1 MRFLH
6 PLGLLGLIG
15 VPVLIIIYILQ
26 SKYNEQ
32 TVTSTYLWNLSEK
45 FLKRRNP
52 LSGITGLISLILQI
66 LTVVAVSLIIAHPI
80 FTLPNA
86 AGEYYFVLDTS
97 ASMSMTEGRETRFER
112 AKDEIIDVIKDSK
125 SGSSY
130 TLVCVSGETEYTFSD
145 VRSKDSAIDLV
156 KALEPRSTHATYEN
170 TLRVAQAAF
179 DDNTAALIYL
189 VTDKGYV
196 THENIEI
203 ISVGSEDVKNF
214 AVLEAEGSHAAGKLR
229 ATASVCSYTS
239 DETLEVSLYVNGVR
253 ATSKQLDVTAGES
266 KTLEFSHPCDGF
278 SSFEIRVENSDGYAM
293 DNAQTVHNL
302 KTDKAYS
309 TLIVSETGFF
319 FRAVIES
326 LVDSEVRVV
335 APEQYASVTESYGLY
350 IFDSYTPDEL
360 PDGSVWLINTDT
372 SIEDSGFGVR
382 GKISL
387 PRAEKIQKSTHTSTT
402 VRKLLEGIRGTDIY
416 IGDYVKYSGMYLN
429 FATLFTYDSNP
440 LIFAGTNGLGNRQVV
455 FGFSLHDSD
464 FALSPDFL
472 ILARNLLA
480 YSFPDVIEKT
490 SYTVGDEAVINI
502 VAGTQR
508 LKALSPSGK
517 DIYVE
522 SEGTMASLTLDE
534 VGTYEVS
541 VTVNGTESTYRL
553 YAAAHPSESE
563 PVTTEGDLSLSGERT
578 YANIDGEYD
587 PTVVLILVLALLFL
601 ADWGVYCYEKYQL
614 R

>member
-15 VPVLIIIYILQ
+15 VPVIILIYILQ

-32 TVTSTYLWNLSEK
+32 TVTSTYLWHLSEK

-86 AGEYYFVLDTS
+86 AGEYYFVLDAS
-97 ASMSMTEGRETRFER
+97 GSMSMTEGKETRFDR

-130 TLVCVSGETEYTFSD
+130 TLVCVSGETEYTFSE
-145 VRSKDSAIDLV
+145 VRSKEAAIDLV
-156 KALEPRSTHATYEN
+156 RELEPRATHATYEN
-170 TLRVAQAAF
+170 TLRLAQSAF
-179 DDNTAALIYL
+179 DDNTAALVYL
-189 VTDKGYV
+189 VTDKGYE

-203 ISVGSEDVKNF
+203 ISVGSKDVKNF
-214 AVLEAEGSHAAGKLR
+214 AVFNAVGSHAQGKLKV
-229 ATASVCSYTS
+229 TADVYSYVS
-239 DETLEVSLYVNGVR
+239 DETLEIALYVDGER
-253 ATSKQLDVTAGES
+253 AQAKKLDVVAGEAA
-266 KTLEFSHPCDGF
+266 TVEFSCSCEGF
-278 SSFEIRVENSDGYAM
+278 STFDVRVENADGYAA
-293 DNAQTVHNL
+293 DNMQTVHNL

-319 FRAVIES
+319 FEAVIES
-326 LVDSEVRVV
+326 LVDSTVRVV
-335 APEQYASVTESYGLY
+335 SPEQYASVKESYGLY

-360 PDGSVWLINTDT
+360 PDGSVWLINTDV
-372 SIEDSGFGVR
+372 SIEKSGFGVR
-382 GKISL
+382 GKVSL
-387 PRAEKIQKSTHTSTT
+387 PKADKLEKSTHTSTT

-416 IGDYVKYSGMYLN
+416 VGNYVKYSGMYLN
-429 FATLFTYDSNP
+429 FATLFTYDGSP

-464 FALSPDFL
+464 FALSTDFL
-472 ILARNLLA
+472 ILVRNLLS
-480 YSFPDVIEKT
+480 YSFPDVIEET

-502 VAGTQR
+502 VAGMQR

-522 SEGTMASLTLDE
+522 TEGTMTALTLDE

-563 PVTTEGDLSLSGERT
+563 PVTTEGDFSLSGERT

-587 PTVVLILVLALLFL
+587 PTVLLILILALLFL